1 MIRAALF
8 ALACLAAAAPA
19 AAQTPPTEIEQAAS
33 ASRALAMLWR
43 PVTTLTAAEIT
54 RACNGAAEEIE
65 AVEAAMPPVLTQE
78 SLANVR
84 ALWGLLVIPTDDPA
98 VSYFFPDTS
107 LGWMTSGLAVVGVI
121 DETEGFIGVRDA
133 AGRDIAV
140 QIGMAG
146 GWSVMRVR
154 NPENQ
159 LLTFVACAP
168 TWGL

>member
-1 MIRAALF
+1 MLRAALL
-8 ALACLAAAAPA
+8 ALACFAAAPA
-19 AAQTPPTEIEQAAS
+19 AAQTPPSEIEQAAT

-43 PVTTLTAAEIT
+43 PVTTLTPDQIT

-65 AVEAAMPPVLTQE
+65 AVEAAMPPVLTPE

-98 VSYFFPDTS
+98 ISYFFPDTS
-107 LGWMTSGLAVVGVI
+107 LTWMTSGLGAIGVI
-121 DETEGFIGVRDA
+121 NETEGFIGVRDA
-133 AGRDIAV
+133 GGRDIAI
-140 QIGMAG
+140 QIGLAG
-146 GWSVMRVR
+146 GRGVMRLR

>member
-8 ALACLAAAAPA
+8 TLACLVAAPA
-19 AAQTPPTEIEQAAS
+19 AAQTLPSEVERAAS

-43 PVTTLTAAEIT
+43 PVTTLTPEQIT
-54 RACNGAAEEIE
+54 RACSGAAEEIE
-65 AVEAAMPPVLTQE
+65 AVEAAMPAVLTPE

-84 ALWGLLVIPTDDPA
+84 ALWGLMVVPTDDPA
-98 VSYFFPDTS
+98 VSYFFPDMS
-107 LGWMTSGLAVVGVI
+107 LAWMASGLGAIGVI

-140 QIGMAG
+140 QIGLAG
-146 GWSVMRVR
+146 GRGVMRLR